1 MFIQVRLLKGFPKPL
16 LYKTKTRPLE
26 NLVGRVVHVPIQ
38 KRTEHAL
45 VIAQFATK
53 PAGNNFE
60 IREVITIEPFPED
73 KKYQTFIKK
82 LSAYHQINP
91 LHFFKRVRSFL
102 VQEQKA
108 GKTSVDQNFSETNS
122 KVVTLTEEQ
131 QIVTDF
137 VSKKIKKNL
146 YTPTVLH
153 GVTGS
158 GKTECYKKMISTAIK
173 QNKTA
178 LLLLPEVT
186 LALQFEHL
194 LRQQLDKS
202 IKIFG
207 FHSACSA
214 RQRKLLWKALL
225 AGEPILIIGVHLP
238 VLLPIA
244 NLGLIIVDEEHE
256 VGYQEKKHPKINSKE
271 AALLRAHIQKIPIIL
286 GSATPSVSSLYNVKK
301 RGWQF
306 FQLKKRFSGTF
317 PTIKTVFLTDKKYR
331 RNFWISQKLEDAI
344 RDRLRAKEQTII
356 FLNRRGFSFF
366 VQCKECGFIFECK
379 NCATSLTLHKD
390 NKLSCH
396 YCEHTKKLPDACP
409 ECKQSS
415 GTQTFIK
422 KGIGTQQVVTIL
434 EKLFPHARIGRAD
447 LDTTRKKKLWQETLG
462 AFQEKKMD
470 ILVGTQTITKGFHFP
485 GVTLVGI
492 LWADL
497 NLHFPIYNATET
509 TLQQLIQVAG
519 RAGRQSEKSTVI
531 VQAMSNHPAFAYLN
545 EIDYLKFYAKEV
557 QNRQMLLYPPHSKL
571 AELEL
576 KHTDEQTIDT
586 EAAQLTAFLLSEA
599 QKSAFNLHQ
608 SSAGQA
614 AITSSEKQKYQVL
627 ILGPA
632 EPPVSRIKRTYIRKI
647 YLKSSSRASIE
658 ALFIAASRFNLKSKL
673 FYTPNPSS

>member
-16 LYKTKTRPLE
+16 LYKIPEGVPQKP
-26 NLVGRVVHVPIQ
+26 LVGRVVHVPIQ

-45 VIAQFATK
+45 VIAQFAKK
-53 PAGNNFE
+53 PAGNDFQ
-60 IREVITIEPFPED
+60 IRDILAIEPFPED
-73 KKYQTFIKK
+73 KNYQNFIQK
-82 LSAYHQINP
+82 LSGYHQINP
-91 LHFFKRVRSFL
+91 LHFFKRIRTFISENNKAIRVS
-102 VQEQKA
+102 VQHE
-108 GKTSVDQNFSETNS
+108 GEDERRTT
-122 KVVTLTEEQ
+122 VTLTDEQ
-131 QIVTDF
+131 QSVTDY
-137 VSKKIKKNL
+137 VIKKITKNL
-146 YTPTVLH
+146 YAPTVLH

-158 GKTECYKKMISTAIK
+158 GKTECYKKMIAAAIA

-186 LALQFEHL
+186 LALRFEHL
-194 LRQQLDKS
+194 LRQQLDKK

-207 FHSACSA
+207 FHSAVTVQ
-214 RQRKLLWKALL
+214 QRKLLWKALL
-225 AGEPILIIGVHLP
+225 AGEPILIVGVHLP

-244 NLGLIIVDEEHE
+244 NLGLIVVDEEHE

-271 AALLRAHIQKIPIIL
+271 AALLRAHIQNIPIVL

-301 RGWQF
+301 RGWKF

-317 PTIKTVFLTDKKYR
+317 PKVETVFLTDKKFR

-344 RDRLRAKEQTII
+344 RDRLKKNEQTII

-396 YCEHTKKLPDACP
+396 YCEHAEVLPETCTGCKNPKAKLLR
-409 ECKQSS
+409 
-415 GTQTFIK
+415 

-434 EKLFPHARIGRAD
+434 EKLFPQARIGRAD

-462 AFQEKKMD
+462 AFQEKKLD

-519 RAGRQSEKSTVI
+519 RAGRQSESSSVI
-531 VQAMSNHPAFAYLN
+531 VQAMSNHPAFGYLN
-545 EIDYLKFYAKEV
+545 EVDYLKFYAKEV
-557 QNRQMLLYPPHSKL
+557 QNRQLLAYPPHSRF

-576 KHTDEQTIDT
+576 KHTDERVIEQ
-586 EAAQLTAFLLSEA
+586 EAAQLTAFLLTQAES
-599 QKSAFNLHQ
+599 QKTKIS
-608 SSAGQA
+608 
-614 AITSSEKQKYQVL
+614 V
-627 ILGPA
+627 LGPA
-632 EPPVSRIKRTYIRKI
+632 EPPVSRIKRVHIRKI
-647 YLKSSSRASIE
+647 YLKSPSRDAIE
-658 ALFIAASRFNLKSKL
+658 VLYQAATIFKLASKL
-673 FYTPNPSS
+673 FYTPNPGS

>member
-16 LYKTKTRPLE
+16 LYKTTEGFSQE
-26 NLVGRVVHVPIQ
+26 NLLGRVVLVPIQ

-45 VIAQFATK
+45 VIGQFAKK
-53 PAGNNFE
+53 PAGNDFE
-60 IREVITIEPFPED
+60 IREIVAVEPFPND
-73 KKYQTFIKK
+73 KNYRSFIDT
-82 LSAYHQINP
+82 LAQYHQINS

-102 VQEQKA
+102 TGENKKVRKTTENSIETQK
-108 GKTSVDQNFSETNS
+108 
-122 KVVTLTEEQ
+122 KVVTLTPEQ
-131 QIVTDF
+131 KNVTDF
-137 VSKKIKKNL
+137 VVDKIQKGV

-158 GKTECYKKMISTAIK
+158 GKTECYKKMITAAIQ

-194 LRQQLDKS
+194 LRQQLDAS
-202 IKIFG
+202 ITLFG
-207 FHSACSA
+207 FHSATTA
-214 RQRKLLWKALL
+214 RERKLLWKALL
-225 AGEPILIIGVHLP
+225 AGKPIVIVGVHLP

-244 NLGLIIVDEEHE
+244 NLGLIVVDEEHE
-256 VGYQEKKHPKINSKE
+256 TGYQEKKHPKINSKE
-271 AALLRAHIQKIPIIL
+271 AALLRAYINNIPIVL
-286 GSATPSVSSLYNVKK
+286 GSATPSVNSLYNVKK
-301 RGWQF
+301 RGWYF

-317 PTIKTVFLTDKKYR
+317 PKVETVFLTDKKYR
-331 RNFWISQKLEDAI
+331 RNFWISQKLENAI
-344 RDRLRAKEQTII
+344 RDRLQKGGQTII

-390 NKLSCH
+390 NLLTCH
-396 YCEHTKKLPDACP
+396 YCEHAKPLPETCPGCKNSKAKLL
-409 ECKQSS
+409 
-415 GTQTFIK
+415 K

-434 EKLFPHARIGRAD
+434 EKLFPQAKIGRAD

-462 AFQEKKMD
+462 AFQDKKMD
-470 ILVGTQTITKGFHFP
+470 ILVGIQTITKGFHFP

-519 RAGRQSEKSTVI
+519 RAGRQSQNSTVI
-531 VQAMSNHPAFAYLN
+531 VQAMSDHNCFAYLN
-545 EIDYLKFYAKEV
+545 ETDYLKFYANEME
-557 QNRQMLLYPPHSKL
+557 NRHLLQYPPYCRL

-576 KHTDEQTIDT
+576 KHTDEQTIDV
-586 EAAQLTAFLLSEA
+586 EANRLASFLIAET
-599 QKSAFNLHQ
+599 QKQNF
-608 SSAGQA
+608 QA
-614 AITSSEKQKYQVL
+614 SV
-627 ILGPA
+627 LGPA
-632 EPPVSRIKRTYIRKI
+632 QPPVSRVKRVHIRKI
-647 YLKSSSRASIE
+647 YIKSNSRKKIEQLFCACQKLKLA
-658 ALFIAASRFNLKSKL
+658 SKL